1 MSVPP
6 SPVSRRT
13 LLALPGLP
21 VAARLVGVSP
31 AAAQEASPAASPIA
45 GTPAALPA
53 PSPVLPATV
62 TDIDGNAVE
71 ITDVGR
77 IVPLS
82 GDIAEIVWTL
92 GLAANV
98 VGVDVSAVYPAG
110 QWDALPKIGF
120 ERQLSA
126 EGILSLGPTVVIG
139 KEQAGPP
146 PVIEQLRGAGV
157 PVVIL
162 PEPQTIEAPVSK
174 IRDVADALGLTAE
187 GEALAAQVQA
197 QIDAATAYAATA
209 ESRPIVLFLYVR
221 EGGVQLIGGQG
232 SVADAVIG
240 AAGGQDAGI
249 LAGVRGFAPVS
260 AEAVAASGAEVIVV
274 PRSGVDSI
282 GGVEALLDIPGVA
295 QTPAGAAGAFLVYD
309 DLKLLGMTPRTGE
322 MILELAV
329 GIHPELQ
336 LDLVPDAPGT
346 PVPVGTPAG

>member
-1 MSVPP
+1 MSVP
-6 SPVSRRT
+6 SFPVSRRMV
-13 LLALPGLP
+13 LSLAGLP
-21 VAARLVGVSP
+21 VAARLAGGSAV
-31 AAAQEASPAASPIA
+31 AAQEATPVVPIA
-45 GTPAALPA
+45 GTPAAIAA

-62 TDIDGNAVE
+62 TDIDGNSVE
-71 ITDVGR
+71 ITDVSR

-82 GDIAEIVWTL
+82 GDIAQIVWTL

-126 EGILSLGPTVVIG
+126 EGILSLSPTVVIG
-139 KEQAGPP
+139 KEQAGPA

-157 PVVIL
+157 AVVIL

-174 IRDVADALGLTAE
+174 IRDVADALGLTVE

-209 ESRPIVLFLYVR
+209 ESSPIVLFLYVR

-232 SVADAVIG
+232 SVADAVIE
-240 AAGGQDAGI
+240 AAGGQDAGN
-249 LAGVRGFAPVS
+249 LAGVQGFVPVS

-274 PRSGVDSI
+274 PQSGVESI

-309 DLKLLGMTPRTGE
+309 DLKLLGMTPRTGD

-329 GIHPELQ
+329 GIHPELAG
-336 LDLVPDAPGT
+336 DMVEDGSGT
-346 PVPVGTPAG
+346 PVPAATPAG